1 MGDLLSAVTGLC
13 AGIVSGT
20 ALCAFYIALGVF
32 TKSAQCLNI
41 KNTGTMMAVSAASG
55 GLLGTAITIFGLK
68 IIIGKAF
75 GAVFGLCGG
84 IYVGV
89 LIACLAE
96 VTDAIPVIK
105 NYGLTKRIIVV
116 LLTGFVLGK
125 TLGAL
130 VYWLSGE
137 F

>member
-1 MGDLLSAVTGLC
+1 MGDILSAATGLC

-32 TKSAQCLNI
+32 SKAAQSLGV
-41 KNTGTMMAVSAASG
+41 KKAGMVMAVSAASG
-55 GLLGTAITIFGLK
+55 GLLGTAITIFGFK
-68 IIIGKAF
+68 VMIGEAF
-75 GAVFGLCGG
+75 GALFGLFGG
-84 IYVGV
+84 VYVGI

-105 NYGLTKRIIVV
+105 NYGLSQRVIVV

-125 TLGAL
+125 TAGAL
-130 VYWLSGE
+130 VYWLSGV

>member
-1 MGDLLSAVTGLC
+1 MGDVLSAVTGLC

-32 TKSAQCLNI
+32 SKAAQSIGINKGDKLMSY
-41 KNTGTMMAVSAASG
+41 GAAAG

-68 IIIGKAF
+68 LVIGEAF
-75 GAVFGLCGG
+75 GAIFGLFGG
-84 IYVGV
+84 IYVGI

-105 NYGLTKRIIVV
+105 NYGLTKRAITV
-116 LLTGFVLGK
+116 LLIGFVLGK
-125 TLGAL
+125 SAGAL
-130 VYWLSGE
+130 VYWLSGV

>member
-1 MGDLLSAVTGLC
+1 
-13 AGIVSGT
+13 
-20 ALCAFYIALGVF
+20 
-32 TKSAQCLNI
+32 
-41 KNTGTMMAVSAASG
+41 MAVSAASG
-55 GLLGTAITIFGLK
+55 GLLGTVITIFGLK
-68 IIIGKAF
+68 ILIGKAF
-75 GAVFGLCGG
+75 GAIFGLFGG
-84 IYVGV
+84 IYVGI

-105 NYGLTKRIIVV
+105 NYGLTQRIIVV

-130 VYWLSGE
+130 IYWMSGV

>member
-1 MGDLLSAVTGLC
+1 MGDLLSAITGLC

-20 ALCAFYIALGVF
+20 ALSAFYIALGVF

-41 KNTGTMMAVSAASG
+41 KKAGPMMAVSAASG
-55 GLLGTAITIFGLK
+55 GLLGTVITIFGLK
-68 IIIGKAF
+68 ILIGKAF
-75 GAVFGLCGG
+75 GAIFGLFGG
-84 IYVGV
+84 IYVGI

-105 NYGLTKRIIVV
+105 NYGLTQRIIVV

-130 VYWLSGE
+130 IYWMSGV

>member
-32 TKSAQCLNI
+32 TKSAQCLNL
-41 KNTGTMMAVSAASG
+41 KNEGPMMAVSAAFG
-55 GLLGTAITIFGLK
+55 GLLGTVITIFGLK
-68 IIIGKAF
+68 ILIGKAF
-75 GAVFGLCGG
+75 SAVFGLFGG
-84 IYVGV
+84 IYVGI

-105 NYGLTKRIIVV
+105 NYGLTKQIIVV

-130 VYWLSGE
+130 AYWLSGV

>member
-1 MGDLLSAVTGLC
+1 MDDVLSAITGLC
-13 AGIVSGT
+13 SGIVSGT
-20 ALCAFYIALGVF
+20 ALCAFYVALGVF
-32 TKSAQCLNI
+32 SKSALSLNV
-41 KNTGTMMAVSAASG
+41 KKAGTLMAVGAASG

-68 IIIGKAF
+68 LIIGKAF
-75 GAVFGLCGG
+75 GIMFGLFGG
-84 IYVGV
+84 VYVGI

-105 NYGLTKRIIVV
+105 NFGLSRRIIIV

-125 TLGAL
+125 TTGAL
-130 VYWLSGE
+130 IYWLSGV